1 MRSMKIILT
10 KDVDALG
17 MTGQIFDV
25 ARGYARNYLI
35 PQGFALEAT
44 AQNLKRMEGERQK
57 VEDRMLKAKEEAERA
72 RDRIAEVVL
81 TIPQKVGEEDKL
93 YGSVTTMDI
102 AAHLEKQGISI
113 DRRKIHLDKPI
124 KALGEFDVPVRLHP
138 EVTAA
143 VKVVVVPEEEG

>member
-1 MRSMKIILT
+1 MKIILT

-17 MTGQIFDV
+17 MTGQVFDV
-25 ARGYARNYLI
+25 AKGYARNYLI

-57 VEDRMLKAKEEAERA
+57 VEDRMLKAKDEAERA
-72 RDRIAEVVL
+72 REKIAEVVL

-124 KALGEFDVPVRLHP
+124 KALGEFDVPVKLHP